1 MSDDIIQIG
10 EPLPRIAE
18 ALPLEGRKVRITW
31 TTGETVTVDLAPIL
45 HSRRIYIP
53 LRQGDAL
60 FRSLKVSEY
69 GNAIE
74 WNSDLD
80 LSAVWLARLPSV
92 VFDNADFRRAM
103 GTLGMTLDGMAEAL
117 EISRR
122 LVADYRKDR
131 PIPRHIGFATRYL
144 EMLRKAGMAQAMP
157 GESAA
162 RSQDFLYG
170 DDGLPG

>member
-1 MSDDIIQIG
+1 MTDDIIQIG

-18 ALPLEGRKVRITW
+18 AMPLDRRKVRITW
-31 TTGETVTVDLAPIL
+31 TTGETVAVDIAPIL
-45 HSRRIYIP
+45 YSRRTYIP
-53 LRQGDAL
+53 LRQDDAL

-74 WNSDLD
+74 WNGDLD

-103 GTLGMTLDGMAEAL
+103 DTLGMTLDGMAEAL
-117 EISRR
+117 GVSRR

-131 PIPRHIGFATRYL
+131 PIPRYIGLATRYL
-144 EMLRKAGMAQAMP
+144 ETLQKA
-157 GESAA
+157 S
-162 RSQDFLYG
+162 RNQDLLCG
-170 DDGLPG
+170 DDGLSG